1 MAIVANTF
9 TTYAAIG
16 QREDLSDIIDIISP
30 TDTPVQSALR
40 KSKAKGRFFEW
51 QTDALAA
58 AANNAQLEGDDT
70 AFTAIT
76 PTVRWGNYCQ
86 ISSKSFVISA
96 TEEIV
101 DKAGRKSEI
110 AYQTRNKL
118 KELKRDKEF
127 SIMRNTTF
135 NAGNTT
141 TARQTRGFAG
151 WITQGSVGA
160 GVGAF
165 PIPGSNTAPVAG
177 TLRNL
182 TEALVLSAMPTA
194 YVAGGAPTM
203 LSVTPAHKTIVS
215 GFSGNNT
222 VLRREDSDSNKLHV
236 SFDFYVTDFGTLKV
250 VANRFQDTAAYL
262 IDFDHVE
269 LKTLRPVA
277 REQLAKTGDAE
288 KHLVVEEW
296 GLEMSNKDAHAQI
309 RDLNA

>member
-16 QREDLSDIIDIISP
+16 MREDLSDIIDIISP
-30 TDTPVQSALR
+30 TDTPVLSALK

-70 AFTAIT
+70 SFAAIT

-96 TEEIV
+96 TEEVV

-118 KELKRDKEF
+118 KEIKRDKEYA
-127 SIMRNTTF
+127 IIRNTTL

-141 TARQTRGFAG
+141 TARQTRGLAG

-160 GVGAF
+160 GAGAF
-165 PIPGSNTAPVAG
+165 PIPSTNTAPVAG
-177 TLRNL
+177 TGRAL
-182 TEALVLSAMPTA
+182 TEPLVLSAMQTA
-194 YVAGGAPTM
+194 YLAGGAPTM
-203 LSVTPAHKTIVS
+203 LVVRPSDKVVVS

-222 VLRREDSDSNKLHV
+222 VLRREDADSNRLHT

-250 VANRFQDTAAYL
+250 VADRFCDDAAYL
-262 IDFDHVE
+262 LDFDHIAI
-269 LKTLRPVA
+269 KTLRPVA

-288 KHLVVEEW
+288 KNLIVEEW
-296 GLEMSNKDAHAQI
+296 GLEMTNKDAHAQI
-309 RDLNA
+309 RDLT

>member
-16 QREDLSDIIDIISP
+16 QREDLSDIIDLISP
-30 TDTPVQSALR
+30 TDTPVLSALR
-40 KSKAKGRFFEW
+40 KSKASARLFEW

-58 AANNAQLEGDDT
+58 AANNAQLEGDDIAT
-70 AFTAIT
+70 FTAVT

-86 ISSKSFVISA
+86 ISSKNFVISA
-96 TEEIV
+96 TEEVV

-110 AYQTRNKL
+110 AMQTKNKL
-118 KELKRDKEF
+118 AELKRDKEYALL
-127 SIMRNTTF
+127 RNPTF

-177 TLRNL
+177 TPRAL
-182 TEALVLSAMPTA
+182 TEPLVLAAMQAA
-194 YVAGGAPTM
+194 YTAGGAPKM
-203 LSVTPAHKTIVS
+203 LSVTPAHKVIVS

-222 VLRREDSDSNKLHV
+222 VLRREDADSNKLHQ

-250 VANRFQDTAAYL
+250 VPNRFQDSAAYL
-262 IDFDHVE
+262 IDLEHVQ
-269 LKTLRPVA
+269 LKTLRPVS
-277 REQLAKTGDAE
+277 RVQLAKTGDAE

-296 GLEMSNKDAHAQI
+296 GLEMTNKDAHAQI
-309 RDLNA
+309 RDLS